1 MKEER
6 EKEQWR
12 AAWRGGGRSEKKAEL
27 GTMPVDIIKVG
38 CRAV

>member
-6 EKEQWR
+6 EREQWR
-12 AAWRGGGRSEKKAEL
+12 AAWREGKSEKKAEL
-27 GTMPVDIIKVG
+27 GNMPVDIIKVG